1 LPEVWAAFA
10 VAFVPWAALTWLRLK
25 RFLHILQLEE
35 YFTRPLL
42 RWLAANP
49 GRYLPS
55 QTTALILTAVLAA
68 LFLLFDLSAAVE
80 IALLVGWGVVGGVA
94 LYLMLRTSRVARKPL
109 VMTARARRG
118 LAAASLMCF
127 AIVGAAALVV
137 GLLFGY
143 RAGLAAGMIATVA
156 VRALAGHALALANLL
171 LYPVEEALRRK
182 FQSQAERKLRE
193 QRPKVIAITG
203 SAGKTTTKELVA
215 QLLSARYRVLKTPS
229 SFNTPMGISRTV
241 NDSLDGQDY
250 FVVEMGAYRRGE
262 IEKLCRLVGGAD
274 ISVITTVNAQ
284 HLERFGSL
292 ERTAEAKFEIVEG
305 LKQGGTAILNYDV
318 PAIRERARKQ
328 NGLRVLSF
336 GLDAANNPDVLGANV
351 VETPEGIELDVSFES
366 KTVRV
371 KTQLLARHNAGNVLA
386 AFGVGLACGLDLGYI
401 AAAVRQ
407 QRSPE
412 HRLQAVKLSNGVIE
426 LDDAYNA
433 NPEGIVGA
441 LEVLG
446 SYKGRRRIVVTPG
459 LVEMGREK
467 ASYHAR
473 IGQVAAKT
481 CDIAVLVGPKQTA
494 DIKASMLQAS
504 FPPERIHVV
513 KGLEEARELLSREG
527 SNQDVILF
535 ANDLPDQYDEAL
547 VI

>member
-1 LPEVWAAFA
+1 LSEVWAAFSLA
-10 VAFVPWAALTWLRLK
+10 LLPSAALTWVRLK

-35 YFTRPLL
+35 YFTRPFM
-42 RWLAANP
+42 RWLATNP

-55 QTTALILTAVLAA
+55 QGTALILTAVLAA
-68 LFLLFDLSAAVE
+68 LFLLFDFAAGGAIVVL
-80 IALLVGWGVVGGVA
+80 AVWGVVGGVA

-109 VMTARARRG
+109 IMTTRARRLLVAASLLCLAIVG
-118 LAAASLMCF
+118 LAA
-127 AIVGAAALVV
+127 LVA
-137 GLLFGY
+137 GLQFGY
-143 RAGLAAGMIATVA
+143 REGIAAGMIATVA
-156 VRALAGHALALANLL
+156 VRALAGYVLAVANLL

-182 FQSQAERKLRE
+182 FQAQAEHKLRE
-193 QRPKVIAITG
+193 QQPKVIAITG

-250 FVVEMGAYRRGE
+250 FVVEMGAYRKGE
-262 IEKLCRLVGGAD
+262 IDKLCRLVGGAD

-292 ERTAEAKFEIVEG
+292 EKTAEAKFEIVEG
-305 LKQGGTAILNYDV
+305 LKRGGTAVLNYDV
-318 PAIRERARKQ
+318 PAIRERARRQ

-336 GLDAANNPDVLGANV
+336 GLEASNSPDVLGGNV
-351 VETPEGIELDVSFES
+351 VETPDGIELDVSFEG

-371 KTQLLARHNAGNVLA
+371 KTQLLARHNAGNILA
-386 AFGVGLACGLDLGYI
+386 AFGVGLTCGLDLGYM

-407 QRSPE
+407 LRSPE

-467 ASYHAR
+467 GAYHAR

-481 CDIAVLVGPKQTA
+481 CDVAVLVGPKQTA

-504 FPPERIHVV
+504 FPAERIHVV
-513 KGLEEARELLSREG
+513 KGVEEARQLLRREG
-527 SNQDVILF
+527 SSQDVVLF
-535 ANDLPDQYDEAL
+535 ANDLPDQYDEEL